1 MQAGHPPLRRR
12 VAAARSGGASAAPA
26 KWQHARVHAAPEP
39 DRPIPDEQD
48 DDLLALGHV
57 HAHGGGGRHA
67 RPRAG
72 TPEAAAR
79 RRLHRL
85 LAALIV
91 PLMLLALTG
100 VVLLRPDAD
109 PERLPSGL
117 GPATGLVR
125 AELVSRQVVPCPDR
139 SVAPEDELVPILP
152 TAPDVPGVAQTEC
165 ISAEVRILDGPTE
178 GDRFVLDALSTPV
191 QPFPDAGRIVLSYD
205 PGAEAGQQYAFA
217 DVERSRPLLVLG
229 LLFALAVVVLG
240 RFMGLRALFGLGLSL
255 VVLTAFVLPALLDG
269 RNALLVAL
277 AGSAVVMFVVLYLA
291 HGVKVQT
298 SIAVLGTLG
307 SLVLTV
313 LLAQLFVGVTHLTG
327 LGSDETS
334 LLSATVGDLDLR
346 GLLLAGIVIGSLG
359 VLDDVTVTQASA
371 VWELHLAKP
380 TASAGELYRA
390 GIRIGRDH
398 IAATVNTLVLAYVG
412 ASLPLLVVYE
422 LAGSGLRDVLT
433 SEVVAQEV
441 VRTLVGSLG
450 LVAAVPLTTGLAALT
465 VRIDRPTPADAR
477 TAAA

>member
-1 MQAGHPPLRRR
+1 MGRM
-12 VAAARSGGASAAPA
+12 
-26 KWQHARVHAAPEP
+26 HAAPGP
-39 DRPIPDEQD
+39 DGRSDADDALPLTESPDV
-48 DDLLALGHV
+48 LAVGHV
-57 HAHGGGGRHA
+57 HVHSHGGRHA
-67 RPRAG
+67 RPSAG

-79 RRLHRL
+79 KRLHRL
-85 LAALIV
+85 LAAFII
-91 PLMLLALTG
+91 PLMLLAVTG
-100 VVLLRPDAD
+100 VVLLMPTGDQDRI
-109 PERLPSGL
+109 PSGL

-125 AELVSRQVVPCPDR
+125 AELESRQVVPCPER

-152 TAPDVPGVAQTEC
+152 PPENAPGVGQTEC
-165 ISAEVRILDGPTE
+165 ISAQVRILDGPTE

-205 PGAEAGQQYAFA
+205 AGAEVGQQYTFA
-217 DVERSRPLLVLG
+217 DVERSRPLLLLG
-229 LLFALAVVVLG
+229 ILFAVAVIVLG
-240 RFMGLRALFGLGLSL
+240 RFTGLRALVGLGLSL

-269 RNALLVAL
+269 RDALLVAL
-277 AGSAVVMFVVLYLA
+277 CGSAVVMFLVLYLA

-307 SLVLTV
+307 SLTLTV
-313 LLAQLFVGVTHLTG
+313 LLAHLFVGFTALTG

-334 LLSATVGDLDLR
+334 LLSATVGELDLR

-390 GIRIGRDH
+390 GLRIGRDH

-412 ASLPLLVVYE
+412 AALPLLVVYE

-465 VRIDRPTPADAR
+465 VRIDRPAAR
-477 TAAA
+477 EPEPAAAA